1 MVKKYFK
8 KDAEKNKR
16 FYSSRSRKE
25 VENKIKKRYMWK
37 TYHEILDQIINKNTN
52 ISSVIDI
59 ACGMGNLIIELSKH
73 NNFKR
78 IVGIDFLKETFSIA
92 WKSESIFGNISFL
105 QGDLINLPFN
115 NQSFDFSICINTL
128 HHIHNKDFNRAINEL
143 TRITKH
149 YLMIEIRNK
158 DCIFLPW
165 FNQIIMQ
172 KVYSDLPIYCNSVQD
187 ITSLMENNGFIL
199 KIIRGKRKLSMASW
213 RLVLVYKRK

>member
-1 MVKKYFK
+1 
-8 KDAEKNKR
+8 
-16 FYSSRSRKE
+16 
-25 VENKIKKRYMWK
+25 
-37 TYHEILDQIINKNTN
+37 
-52 ISSVIDI
+52 
-59 ACGMGNLIIELSKH
+59 MGNLIIELSKH